1 MTTNIEKKDL
11 SEYVVTGEFDIPF
24 SVKSDI
30 DSEESKSGTLRF
42 KMDCV
47 ALSEIIASSLKDKR
61 INWQALARKK
71 FESIASGIIV
81 VDYKGGRQPVDP
93 KQNATN
99 YVLSNTKG
107 MTQDEKI
114 VWLKKEGLI

>member
-1 MTTNIEKKDL
+1 MTTNITKANV

-42 KMDCV
+42 RMDCV
-47 ALSEIIASSLKDKR
+47 PLGDIIASSLKDKR
-61 INWQALARKK
+61 INWQATARKK
-71 FESIASGIIV
+71 FESISGSIIV

-93 KQNATN
+93 KQ
-99 YVLSNTKG
+99 STKAFLAS
-107 MTQDEKI
+107 MTTEARLK
-114 VWLKKEGLI
+114 WLKEQGLV